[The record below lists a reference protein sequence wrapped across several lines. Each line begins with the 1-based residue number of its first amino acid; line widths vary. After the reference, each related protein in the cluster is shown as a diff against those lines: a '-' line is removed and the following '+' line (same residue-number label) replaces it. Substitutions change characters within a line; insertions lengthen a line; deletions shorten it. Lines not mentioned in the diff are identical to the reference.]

1 MNLIANINY
10 STDLAQ
16 ISICFRIDL
25 FIFFIL
31 KKKKIEQIA
40 RLALYKTTYFSFLMH
55 PILHQYVLE
64 YQ

>member
-40 RLALYKTTYFSFLMH
+40 RLILYKTTYFLF
-55 PILHQYVLE
+55 
-64 YQ
+64 